1 MKKRLLSFV
10 LAVLMIA
17 SLLPATALAADI
29 VDSGT
34 CGAEGDGSNLT
45 WTLDSEGVLT
55 ISGNGDMNGYG
66 FLSAPWH
73 YSSEVKSAVIADG
86 VTSIGNEAFYHCTSL
101 TSVTIP
107 DSVTSIGDRVFSYC
121 TSLTGIWVAEGNSHY
136 SSDASGVLFNKDKTT
151 LVQCPGA
158 FAAYTIPDSVT
169 SIGRYAFYGCTS
181 LTSVTIP
188 GSVTSIGVYA
198 FDSCASLISVTIPD
212 GVTSIGD
219 SAFDYC
225 TSLTSVTIP
234 GSVTSIGDSVF
245 YHCTSLAS
253 VTIPDS
259 VTSIGRYAFAYCK
272 SLTSVAI
279 PDGVTSIGEK
289 AFSQCTSL
297 TSVAIPDS
305 VTSIGER
312 AFYECTSLTSVTIP
326 DSVTS
331 IGDSVF
337 YHCTSLTS
345 VTIPDSVTSIG
356 DYAFS
361 GCTSLTSVT
370 IPDSV
375 TSIGEGTFE
384 DCTSLTSVTI
394 PDSET
399 SIGDYAFS
407 YCTSLTSVTI
417 PDGVT
422 SIGCAAFRF
431 CTSLIS
437 MTIPDSV
444 TSIVDGFFLG
454 CKSLTSVTI
463 PNSVTSIGNG
473 AFQLCTSLTS
483 VTIPNSVTSIGESA
497 FDNCTSLTSVTI
509 PDSVTSIGDWAF
521 GSCTSLTSVTIPDS
535 VTSIGRYAFAY
546 CTSLT
551 SVAIPD
557 SVTSIGEYA
566 FDDCKSLTDVYYAGS
581 EAQWKAIAIS
591 PNGND
596 DLLTANIHYY
606 SVDPGAYSSIY
617 GADAK
622 TRALTVYGNK
632 NDSATVETNYQALP
646 GVEASGGADKRTTS
660 KDGKVT
666 LQNDG
671 SSVTFHKDGYV
682 DRTLSAAALNVSAD
696 VYLQKTSD
704 YPVINAVWL
713 NDVNDVMNTRYP
725 MNLVQS
731 KRYKVEAEISWGSS
745 SAKRVILYQ
754 GDKSYDIT
762 AGASSLVLSDRFD
775 LSKDLYIAAT
785 DQKNHT
791 TVKKLKLESGS
802 AATVALDGA
811 KVDFGDSLKFT
822 LPDSIPVIGGDSLKL
837 GLYNKV
843 PVKVVV
849 DKGKVYVAIGYQV
862 DADEDGVKSFA
873 NSAKKLRDN
882 MAKAKTTAQKCK
894 TMQDA
899 QKELG
904 GKAATVS
911 GSWGF
916 DAGFTVMGF
925 AEGWCDDDAKIHLTD
940 GGITLGANLGVDY
953 SYPFAI
959 GPVPCY
965 AEVGFTADFQAQ
977 LNLLMNADAKKFMP
991 SGTLKGDI
999 ALDIGAG
1006 AGVKKMFTFG
1016 GGAEGKLSPTM
1027 NFDAANQM
1035 TSADAKFSL
1044 AGYLKVTALDFTYK
1058 HPFDPWVDKLI
1069 WQYPDPADSA
1079 DLMSAD
1085 GQPNFIDQIYNAA
1098 NYTAP
1103 DLSYLEKGSE
1113 FFGAKKPGLFKRL
1126 FAPAEFLS
1134 ETENP
1139 VFLSNAYEQAQP
1151 ELVTWDDGTML
1162 AVWKGYDSKYSGLNA
1177 LALYYSYYDGSKWS
1191 TPAILE
1197 QDGTL
1202 DGAFTLQKIN
1212 GSAYVLWQ
1220 DAGESVSD
1228 DITLDELSQKM
1239 GLNAAPFNAA
1249 QQTFSVQTV
1258 AAASGAVS
1266 MMPTLCGD
1274 AEHLTA
1280 VWATNTEGDVFGQNS
1295 ANAICTSTYS
1305 NGSWSAA
1312 ETSCSGLNSIDSL
1325 AAAYDE
1331 SGTLQIAY
1339 SVDVDG
1345 DPKTID
1351 DMEVYRNGT
1360 ALTDN
1365 GSVDSG
1371 VVYRNGTLYWF
1382 SNGALMAE
1390 GKTVVSADH
1399 GLMTDRYR
1407 IVDENGVKAVL
1418 FTQNSGLYA
1427 SLYGIFYDSDSG
1439 EWGQPVALTDGSDF
1453 VTSFSAGVAKD
1464 GKLKIMANRQQ
1475 VTGTSSDENPYGESS
1490 LQLLEIA
1497 PGCQLKITD
1506 TYYDGGNYL
1515 AGEDLPVTLTV
1526 TNAGQAA
1533 ANGVKVQF
1541 YDGSKLLYEQ
1551 TFDGA
1556 LQAGAITTMTAT
1568 PAFDKAEQDKALT
1581 VKVIPADAENDSAQG
1596 GSTMITLHQN
1606 DLTVEYISWGLN
1618 ENGKVMVYADV
1629 VNRGYSTSK
1638 GVTVSLRKGA
1648 VDGDVV
1654 DSVAL
1659 DTLGTLGLQHVSFET
1674 DGTDGDLF
1682 YITLD
1687 GKAADDNGANDA
1699 DFVVIRKEKAN
1710 ACQHNYEQTTIA
1722 AECERPGYII
1732 MTCSSCGDSYVQKTL
1747 AELGHDY
1754 LNGTC
1759 TRCGQKEGETPHKHS
1774 YKDIVTAP
1782 TCTEKGYTTHTCACG
1797 DSYVDTYVDAL
1808 GHAWDNGKVTKEPTE
1823 TETGVKTFTCTRCSE
1838 TKTEVIPPLSHKHS
1852 YDAVV
1857 TAPTCTEKG
1866 YTTHTCACGDS
1877 YVDTYVDALG
1887 HAWDNGKVTK
1897 EPTATETGVRTYTC
1911 TRCHETKTESIPVVS
1926 VDVTQMFSDVTK
1938 NWAYPGIQYCVTH
1951 GIMGGMG
1958 DGTFAPTGT
1967 TTRAQIVQILYNLE
1981 GTPAVSGTTPF
1992 TDLTANWYKP
2002 AILWAYQNNVVAG
2015 TSPTTFA
2022 PDQPV
2027 TREQIAVILTQYM
2040 FHVLKMERTWTP
2052 ADLSTFPDGA
2062 NVSSWAKEAM
2072 QDAVALGLINGT
2084 KASDGV
2090 VYLDPQGSAA
2100 RQQVATIL
2108 MNFCQNVKK

>member
-1 MKKRLLSFV
+1 MRKRLLSFV
-10 LAVLMIA
+10 LAVLMIV
-17 SLLPATALAADI
+17 SILPATALAADI

-34 CGAEGDGSNLT
+34 CGAEVT

-55 ISGNGDMNGYG
+55 ISGTGAMKDYDPYK
-66 FLSAPWH
+66 APW
-73 YSSEVKSAVIADG
+73 YGSRSRVKSAVIADG
-86 VTSIGNEAFYHCTSL
+86 VTSIGDYAFRDCYNLASVSIPDSVTSIGADAFWYCTSL
-101 TSVTIP
+101 TGVTIP
-107 DSVTSIGDRVFSYC
+107 DSVTSIGWS
-121 TSLTGIWVAEGNSHY
+121 
-136 SSDASGVLFNKDKTT
+136 
-151 LVQCPGA
+151 A
-158 FAAYTIPDSVT
+158 FC
-169 SIGRYAFYGCTS
+169 GCES

-188 GSVTSIGVYA
+188 
-198 FDSCASLISVTIPD
+198 DN
-212 GVTSIGD
+212 VTSIGD
-219 SAFDYC
+219 WAFGLC
-225 TSLTSVTIP
+225 KSLT
-234 GSVTSIGDSVF
+234 G
-245 YHCTSLAS
+245 

-259 VTSIGRYAFAYCK
+259 VTSIC
-272 SLTSVAI
+272 
-279 PDGVTSIGEK
+279 
-289 AFSQCTSL
+289 
-297 TSVAIPDS
+297 
-305 VTSIGER
+305 
-312 AFYECTSLTSVTIP
+312 
-326 DSVTS
+326 
-331 IGDSVF
+331 
-337 YHCTSLTS
+337 
-345 VTIPDSVTSIG
+345 
-356 DYAFS
+356 DYAFN

-375 TSIGEGTFE
+375 TSIGECAFYKCGSLTSVTIPDSVTSIGAWAFR

-394 PDSET
+394 PNNVT
-399 SIGDYAFS
+399 SIGDFAFND
-407 YCTSLTSVTI
+407 CTSLTGIWVDRDNNNYSS
-417 PDGVT
+417 DASGVLFNKDMT
-422 SIGCAAFRF
+422 TLVQCPGAF
-431 CTSLIS
+431 SGS
-437 MTIPDSV
+437 YAIPDSV
-444 TSIVDGFFLG
+444 TSIGYHAFDS

-463 PNSVTSIGNG
+463 PNSVTSIGG
-473 AFQLCTSLTS
+473 DAFW
-483 VTIPNSVTSIGESA
+483 G
-497 FDNCTSLTSVTI
+497 CTSLTSVTI
-509 PDSVTSIGDWAF
+509 PDSVTSISSDTFASCTSLTSVTIPSSVTSIGWSAF
-521 GSCTSLTSVTIPDS
+521 AYCTSLTSVTIPDS
-535 VTSIGRYAFAY
+535 VTSIGRYAFEGCESLTSVTIPNSMTSIGEHVFED
-546 CTSLT
+546 CTSLTSVTIPDSVTSIGYNAFGSCESLTSVTIPNSVTSIGDSVFSNCKSLT

-557 SVTSIGEYA
+557 SVTSIFSCA
-566 FDDCKSLTDVYYAGS
+566 FDDCTSLTDVYYAGS
-581 EAQWKAIAIS
+581 EAQWKAISIS
-591 PNGND
+591 STGND

-617 GADAK
+617 GADAQ

-632 NDSATVETNYQALP
+632 NDSATIETNYQALP
-646 GVEASGGADKRTTS
+646 GVEASGGADKQTTGA
-660 KDGKVT
+660 DGKVT

-671 SSVTFHKDGYV
+671 GSVTFHKDGYV

-696 VYLQKTSD
+696 VYLQKASD

-802 AATVALDGA
+802 AATAALDGA
-811 KVDFGDSLKFT
+811 KIDFGDSLKFT

-837 GLYNKV
+837 GLYSEV
-843 PVKVVV
+843 PVKAVV

-862 DADEDGVKSFA
+862 AADEDGVKSFA

-882 MAKAKTTAQKCK
+882 MAKAKTAAKKCK
-894 TMQDA
+894 TMLDA

-925 AEGWCDDDAKIHLTD
+925 AEGWYDDDANIHWTD
-940 GGITLGANLGVDY
+940 GGITLGANVGVDY

-1006 AGVKKMFTFG
+1006 AGVKKVLTAG

-1044 AGYLKVTALDFTYK
+1044 AGYLKVTAFGLTYK
-1058 HPFDPWVDKLI
+1058 HKFDPWVDKLI

-1239 GLNAAPFNAA
+1239 GLSAASFDAA
-1249 QQTFSVQTV
+1249 QKTFSVQTV

-1266 MMPTLCGD
+1266 MLPTICGD

-1556 LQAGAITTMTAT
+1556 LQAGATTTMTAT

-1581 VKVIPADAENDSAQG
+1581 VKVIPADAENDSTQG
-1596 GSTMITLHQN
+1596 DSATITLHQN
-1606 DLTVEYISWGLN
+1606 DLTIEHISWGLN
-1618 ENGKVMVYADV
+1618 ENGKVMVYADII
-1629 VNRGYSTSK
+1629 NRGYSTSK
-1638 GVTVSLRKGA
+1638 DVTVSLRKGA

-1674 DGTDGDLF
+1674 DSTDGDLF

-1710 ACQHNYEQTTIA
+1710 VCQHNYEQTTIA

-1732 MTCSSCGDSYVQKTL
+1732 MTCSFCGDSYVQKTL

-1774 YKDIVTAP
+1774 YKAVVTAP
-1782 TCTEKGYTTHTCACG
+1782 TCTEKGYTTHTCACGDSYVDTYTDALGHAWDNGKVTKEPTETESGVKTFTCTRCGETKTEVIPALSHEHSYKAVVTAPTCTAKGYTTHTCACG

-1823 TETGVKTFTCTRCSE
+1823 TETGVKAFTCTRCGE
-1838 TKTEVIPPLSHKHS
+1838 TKTETIP
-1852 YDAVV
+1852 
-1857 TAPTCTEKG
+1857 
-1866 YTTHTCACGDS
+1866 
-1877 YVDTYVDALG
+1877 
-1887 HAWDNGKVTK
+1887 
-1897 EPTATETGVRTYTC
+1897 ATG
-1911 TRCHETKTESIPVVS
+1911 S
-1926 VDVTQMFSDVTK
+1926 VDVTEMFTDVSHS
-1938 NWAYPGIQYCVTH
+1938 WADDGIQYCVTH
-1951 GIMGGMG
+1951 QLMSGIGNDLFG
-1958 DGTFAPTGT
+1958 PKLT
-1967 TTRAQIVQILYNLE
+1967 TTRAQIVQILYNLQ
-1981 GTPAVSGTTPF
+1981 GSPKVSGTTPF
-1992 TDLTANWYKP
+1992 TDLTNDWYQD
-2002 AILWAYQNNVVAG
+2002 AVLWAYQTGVVAG
-2015 TSPTTFA
+2015 TSSTTFE
-2022 PDQPV
+2022 PDLPV
-2027 TREQIAVILTQYM
+2027 TREQIAVILMEYM
-2040 FHVLKMERTWTP
+2040 TRVLKLERTWTP
-2052 ADLSTFPDGA
+2052 ADLSTFPDAGS
-2062 NVSSWAKEAM
+2062 VSDWAKDAM
-2072 QDAVALGLINGT
+2072 ADAVALGLISGASNGGQT
-2084 KASDGV
+2084 
-2090 VYLDPQGSAA
+2090 YLEPQGSAT
-2100 RQQVATIL
+2100 REQVATIL
-2108 MNFCQNVKK
+2108 MEFCKNVKK